1 MKNNEDKS
9 KIIEKHAMLDELQ
22 SIKELLLE
30 NSNEFDIPTLDHP
43 LADSVQ
49 IIADEFI
56 TNDISIIDTASTPSE
71 FDTNNSAEEL
81 EQLPHDQPSDTKIEA
96 SNKLVQQQNL
106 FQEFGLTKAINDK
119 SIVKARGENPFLPK
133 HIRDRLHGDRPVLS
147 GNVIEP
153 LSGSATGEVDEIV
166 DNLIS
171 EFLPE
176 IEAKLRSRLKP
187 LIEQH
192 IQHGQSEEP
201 S

>member
-1 MKNNEDKS
+1 
-9 KIIEKHAMLDELQ
+9 MLDELQ

-30 NSNEFDIPTLDHP
+30 NSNEFDIPTLDNP
-43 LADSVQ
+43 LADSAQ

-56 TNDISIIDTASTPSE
+56 ANDISIIDAASTPSE

-81 EQLPHDQPSDTKIEA
+81 EQLPHDQSSDTKIEA

-106 FQEFGLTKAINDK
+106 FQEFGLTKSINDK

>member
-1 MKNNEDKS
+1 MKNNADKS

-30 NSNEFDIPTLDHP
+30 NSNEFDIPTLDPP
-43 LADSVQ
+43 LADSAQ

-81 EQLPHDQPSDTKIEA
+81 EQLPHDQPSDTKLEA